1 MFATDTLFVALI
13 IVANVEPTKLDV
25 PETFEVVMKTDP
37 KLDVPETFEVVELMN
52 GTVSVLK
59 LNIVFDAF
67 DVNPAAT
74 ILVVVKV
81 FETTKFANG

>member
-1 MFATDTLFVALI
+1 MAYTLVDVSVFATDTLFVALI
-13 IVANVEPTKLDV
+13 IVANVEPT
-25 PETFEVVMKTDP
+25 